1 MLIDIN
7 AYTGHWP
14 FRRLRGNTCEALLER
29 MDENGVDIS
38 VVSNVH
44 GLFYKN
50 TQSANEELYEEIRA
64 NDRFRNRL
72 IPFAVINPTYPDWK
86 HDLDICHKKFGMTG
100 LRLYPQYH
108 DYELSDPSC
117 IEIVKMARDRAMPV
131 SFAIRF
137 IDIRQ
142 RSWIGI
148 SRELSMSNIAAVVS
162 SVPDARYI
170 TLNTIIGRMSD
181 DEVATIKNADIVF
194 DTARLV
200 GVSTGGAGSHMPTII
215 EKYGRDKPAF
225 GTFTPFLDYVTPFI
239 RIGVLEDGEVNEAT
253 KELIRSG
260 NARRILG
267 L

>member
-14 FRRLRGNTCEALLER
+14 FRRLRGNTCEGLLER

-38 VVSNVH
+38 VVSNTH

-50 TQSANEELYEEIRA
+50 TQSANEELYEEMRA
-64 NDRFRNRL
+64 NKRFRNRL
-72 IPFAVINPTYPDWK
+72 IPFAVINPTYADWR

-108 DYELSDPSC
+108 NYELSDPSC

-142 RSWIGI
+142 RSWMGI
-148 SRELSMSNIAAVVS
+148 SRELSIGDIATVVS
-162 SVPDARYI
+162 AVPDARYI
-170 TLNTIIGRMSD
+170 TLNTIIGEMAEND
-181 DEVATIKNADIVF
+181 VEAVKNADIVF
-194 DTARLV
+194 DTARLA
-200 GVSTGGAGSHMPTII
+200 GVPTGGSGSHIPTII
-215 EKYGRDKPAF
+215 EKFGRDKLAF

-239 RIGVLEDGEVNEAT
+239 RIGVLEDSEVNEAT
-253 KELIRSG
+253 KELIWSG